1 MAEAAR
7 QGNASEPRP
16 WAAYRRLCN
25 TTVFYGALAVFVV
38 AAALCTYSFVLSQT
52 SSLPPIKKMSPWIEW
67 KNRHHGDTPIP
78 RILIW
83 TGSLSET
90 ADASGVEMSAQNITC
105 NFTDAHD
112 DSRSSPLVPCF
123 VTHDR
128 SLLMESDAIV
138 FHADLINASH
148 LPRKRASNQL
158 WVFWARTHPAVPA
171 QATSRVERTGMP
183 SSLSIPLSQLFNW
196 TMAHRED
203 AVVRIVHKS
212 FVPGSPAAADM
223 PSSIFNRSRR
233 SAMEK
238 RLDAAWI
245 ASTCELEK
253 LKEEL
258 QSRRR
263 DNDLV
268 NDFGDVH
275 DLDGMTQ
282 TVLQVLPDCGSSQCK
297 SPTDCIAQ
305 IAKKFKFVVV
315 ASTPACFDSVDELVY
330 EAFKHDIIPVVLA
343 SPNITPIFPPKSVI
357 STTDKPGHL
366 QELLLALLNDAE
378 MYESYFDW
386 KQKFRVVT
394 LEHELCPLCQAIQ
407 EQPAL
412 QASPS
417 LDYREWWERRIRCRA
432 EPLFNV
438 GTFRKD
444 SLP

>member
-7 QGNASEPRP
+7 Q
-16 WAAYRRLCN
+16 
-25 TTVFYGALAVFVV
+25 
-38 AAALCTYSFVLSQT
+38 
-52 SSLPPIKKMSPWIEW
+52 
-67 KNRHHGDTPIP
+67 
-78 RILIW
+78 
-83 TGSLSET
+83 GSLSET

-112 DSRSSPLVPCF
+112 DSRSSPPGTMLSTCPENVHQTNCGC
-123 VTHDR
+123 
-128 SLLMESDAIV
+128 SG
-138 FHADLINASH
+138 HARTQQYRHKPL
-148 LPRKRASNQL
+148 RASKGPG
-158 WVFWARTHPAVPA
+158 W
-171 QATSRVERTGMP
+171 P

-223 PSSIFNRSRR
+223 PSSIFNQSRR
-233 SAMEK
+233 SAMKK

-305 IAKKFKFVVV
+305 IAKKFKFLVV

-366 QELLLALLNDAE
+366 QAVLRALLNDAE
-378 MYESYFDW
+378 MYESYFNW

-432 EPLFNV
+432 EPLFDV
-438 GTFRKD
+438 RTFRKD